1 MNTDNF
7 SVTLMGFFEI
17 HISGKFLQ
25 SPSVVS
31 SVRNVIQF
39 IFDWIIE
46 LFYLT
51 TKVYMLGLMF
61 HEQLN
66 TR

>member
-7 SVTLMGFFEI
+7 SATLMGFFEI

-39 IFDWIIE
+39 IFDWIIK

-61 HEQLN
+61 HAQLN